1 MDPAKG
7 APLRS
12 SAPQREARPYSLA
25 SIFQE
30 KGNRAG
36 LHQSAV
42 WHPQFLVMSCELREQ
57 DLLMTKR
64 NSLGRLPTLHPKPGH
79 LVLTSSSPAPTPHSP
94 TFIHYLPS
102 SSPFLPKKT
111 ANILSPCILLPS
123 FCCHLPLYSF
133 QIPTCLCLSLPSP
146 LLLTD
151 SPLII

>member
-1 MDPAKG
+1 MQPKGPHFAHQHPKGKHDPI
-7 APLRS
+7 PLLAFSRR
-12 SAPQREARPYSLA
+12 RET
-25 SIFQE
+25 
-30 KGNRAG
+30 G
-36 LHQSAV
+36 LVSTSAV

>member
-1 MDPAKG
+1 MDAAKG

-25 SIFQE
+25 SIFQ

-133 QIPTCLCLSLPSP
+133 QIPTCLWLSPP
-146 LLLTD
+146 LC
-151 SPLII
+151 S